1 MKILVIQTRP
11 GIGDLCV
18 FLPPIHEIA
27 THNQKF
33 QIDLLTKKRTFA
45 KDTLAYDPYI
55 KNIFYLEDYNNS
67 NFKLLK
73 FIKTNH
79 YDKAYI
85 FHYGV
90 RYPIICKISGVK
102 KTFSYGI
109 LKKNENIVEK
119 SRSSCSEW
127 LNKKDLEFPYKI
139 YRSNTTQSSDNII
152 IGIGGS
158 GPTKKWP
165 TQNFIELINKIKLLK
180 KCNFLLAGGEQEQ
193 EVATKLIMALPDVTI
208 ISLCNKKIS
217 EAINLIE
224 GAKLYIGND
233 TGFMHLC
240 AGLGI
245 LSYGLFGDTPANYA
259 DYAKKITPI
268 IPVGIDIVGH
278 GSLAMNKISADH
290 VFEQIK
296 QSI

>member
-11 GIGDLCV
+11 GIGDVCL

-27 THNQKF
+27 VHNQKF
-33 QIDLLTKKRTFA
+33 QIDLLTKKRTSA
-45 KDTLAYDPYI
+45 KETLAYDPYI
-55 KNIFYLEDYNNS
+55 KNIFYLEDYNYS
-67 NFKLLK
+67 NFQLLK
-73 FIKTNH
+73 FIKSNH

-85 FHYGV
+85 FHYGI

-102 KTFSYGI
+102 KIFSYGI

-127 LNKKDLEFPYKI
+127 LNKKNLEFPYKI
-139 YRSNTTQSSDNII
+139 YRSNTTQSSNNII

-158 GPTKKWP
+158 EPTKKWQ
-165 TQNFIELINKIKLLK
+165 TQNFIKLINKIKLLK

-193 EVATKLIMALPDVTI
+193 GVATKLIMALPDVKIT
-208 ISLCNKKIS
+208 SLCNKKID

-245 LSYGLFGDTPANYA
+245 SSYGLFGDTPANYA
-259 DYAKKITPI
+259 DYTKKITVIAP
-268 IPVGIDIVGH
+268 PGIDIIGR

>member
-1 MKILVIQTRP
+1 MKILLIQTRP

-27 THNQKF
+27 VHNQKF
-33 QIDLLTKKRTFA
+33 QIDLITKKRTFA
-45 KDTLAYDPYI
+45 KDTLTYDPYI

-73 FIKTNH
+73 FIKNNH
-79 YDKAYI
+79 YEKAYI

-102 KTFSYGI
+102 KIFSYGV
-109 LKKNENIVEK
+109 LKRNENIVKK

-139 YRSNTTQSSDNII
+139 YRSNTIQSSDNII

-165 TQNFIELINKIKLLK
+165 TQNFIELINKIKLQK

-193 EVATKLIMALPDVTI
+193 EVATKVIRTLPDVKI
-208 ISLCNKKIS
+208 ISLCNKKIN

-245 LSYGLFGDTPANYA
+245 LSYGLFGDTPTNYA
-259 DYAKKITPI
+259 DYAKKIKPI
-268 IPVGIDIVGH
+268 IPAGIGIVGH